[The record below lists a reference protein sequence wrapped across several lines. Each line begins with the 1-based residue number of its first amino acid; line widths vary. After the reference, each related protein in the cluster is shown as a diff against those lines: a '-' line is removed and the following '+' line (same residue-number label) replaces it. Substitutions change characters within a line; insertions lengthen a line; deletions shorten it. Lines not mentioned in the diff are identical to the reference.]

1 MPPAL
6 PRAEAGVPVDVRM
19 DVPMDARIDLVD
31 AADEQAWNDTIL
43 DTAPVRAPLLR
54 LWRYRAPAVVLGRS
68 QQALARLAQ
77 ARQSGLHPGR
87 QSGRQSGSQ
96 SGPQSGPQSD
106 RSADAALVTGLP
118 LVERRAGGGAVL
130 VGPWMLSM
138 SLVVPVD
145 HGWVAGRSTGASYD
159 ELGLAWTEVL
169 HAFGVDARPADEVDA
184 GAAPAGL
191 EWACFAGITRH
202 EVLVGRRKIVGL
214 AQRRHRHG
222 VLYVAGALVDPV
234 PWPSLVATMQPLL
247 AERVAGPGAPRP
259 GAPTVPISD
268 SVTQARGLAAETIS
282 IAEARGGSAV
292 AFDAVIEQARARIGE
307 RLDAAVM
314 SR

>member
-19 DVPMDARIDLVD
+19 DVPMDVQIDLVD

-87 QSGRQSGSQ
+87 QSGSQ

-106 RSADAALVTGLP
+106 RSADAALITGLP

-169 HAFGVDARPADEVDA
+169 HAFGVDARTADEVDA

-234 PWPSLVATMQPLL
+234 PWPGLVATMQPLL
-247 AERVAGPGAPRP
+247 AGRAAGPAAQTP
-259 GAPTVPISD
+259 GTPAVPISD
-268 SVTQARGLAAETIS
+268 SLAQARGLAAETIS

-292 AFDAVIEQARARIGE
+292 AFGAVIEQARARIRE
-307 RLDAAVM
+307 RLDAAAIL
-314 SR
+314 R